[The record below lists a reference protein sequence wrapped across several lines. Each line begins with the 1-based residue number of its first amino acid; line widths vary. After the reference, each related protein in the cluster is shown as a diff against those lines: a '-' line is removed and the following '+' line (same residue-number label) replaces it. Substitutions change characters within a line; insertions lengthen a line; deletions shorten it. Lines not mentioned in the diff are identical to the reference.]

1 MGQIIYQSPWGSDL
15 PVPPSPLNLWDF
27 IRARIPDD
35 DLKSSEARWIQ
46 VESVSFDDLLPI

>member
-46 VESVSFDDLLPI
+46 VESSP